1 MGRIK
6 DMLIEQQEREA
17 EEREAEELDQE
28 YERQTPPTELF
39 MSKEEFDAWVQYM
52 EEENKKGEAE

>member
-17 EEREAEELDQE
+17 EQMEAEHLECE
-28 YERQTPPTELF
+28 YQRQTPPTELF